1 VFEPRIPGSK
11 SATLRALMIAA
22 LQQGR
27 TEIHGALRAD
37 DTDRFASALAEFGGI
52 TVKAGDCAFFVERD
66 RMRLAAPSSVL
77 DVGHGATP
85 ARFLM
90 AFAALADGTTTIT
103 GSPRLRERAMAD
115 LVESLRSIGVPSEC
129 IERAGHL
136 PVAIRGTECAKREA
150 RVRGDASSQFASA
163 LMLMLSFEDRAAS
176 IRIEG
181 DAVSKPY
188 LELTRRMLAEAGVA
202 WSLREPWLYCRERGA
217 IRCDRFDIEPD
228 ASSAGYFFALAAA
241 TRSKLIVRGIRA
253 DSVQA
258 DLALLD
264 PLLRMGCSIARH
276 EDEIAIEGAAL
287 RGVEADLADAP
298 DCAPT
303 LAALATL
310 AKGPTTITGIGHL
323 RDKESDRIAATC
335 SEAERLGAKAESG
348 PDWLRIEPAQQ
359 VREAVIQTYED
370 HRIAMAFS
378 VIGAARPG
386 IAIEN
391 PDVVTKSFPEWW
403 QELDRFLAGHGVAI
417 VGASRNR
424 LA

>member
-1 VFEPRIPGSK
+1 
-11 SATLRALMIAA
+11 MIAA
-22 LQQGR
+22 LKQGR

-37 DTDRFASALAEFGGI
+37 DTDHFARALAQFGGMSMQES
-52 TVKAGDCAFFVERD
+52 DRAFQVERAQT
-66 RMRLAAPSSVL
+66 RLDAPSTVL
-77 DVGHGATP
+77 DVSHGATP

-90 AFAALADGTTTIT
+90 AFAALANGTTTIT
-103 GSPRLRERAMAD
+103 GSARLRERSMAD
-115 LVESLRSIGVPSEC
+115 LAASLRAIGVASEC
-129 IERAGHL
+129 LEREGCL
-136 PVAIRGTECAKREA
+136 PIAIHGTDCAKRDV
-150 RVRGDASSQFASA
+150 RVRCDASSQFASA

-202 WSLREPWLYCRERGA
+202 WSLREPGLYCREQGS

-241 TRSKLIVRGIRA
+241 TRSKVIVRGIRR

-264 PLLRMGCSIARH
+264 PLVRMGCSIARH
-276 EDEIAIEGAAL
+276 EDVISIEGAPL

-310 AKGPTTITGIGHL
+310 AVGPTTITGIGHL

-335 SEAERLGAKAESG
+335 REAERLGAQAESG
-348 PDWLRIEPAQQ
+348 PDWLRIEPAQH

-391 PDVVTKSFPEWW
+391 PDVVTKSFPGWW
-403 QELDRFLAGHGVAI
+403 QELDRFLACHGVAT
-417 VGASRNR
+417 VGAPRTPS
-424 LA
+424 A

>member
-1 VFEPRIPGSK
+1 MFEPRIPGSK

-37 DTDRFASALAEFGGI
+37 DTDRFASALADFGGI

-66 RMRLAAPSSVL
+66 RMRPDAPSSVL

-90 AFAALADGTTTIT
+90 AFAALANGKSTIT
-103 GSPRLRERAMAD
+103 GSARLRERAMAD

-129 IERAGHL
+129 SERAGHL
-136 PVAIRGTECAKREA
+136 PIAIHGTDSARREV

-163 LMLMLSFEDRAAS
+163 LMLMLSFEDRDAS

-188 LELTRRMLAEAGVA
+188 FELTRRMLAAVGVA
-202 WSLREPWLYCRERGA
+202 WSLREPGLYCRERGS

-241 TRSKLIVRGIRA
+241 TKSKVLVRGIRR

-264 PLLRMGCSIARH
+264 PLARMGCTIARNG
-276 EDEIAIEGAAL
+276 DEIAIEGAVL
-287 RGVEADLADAP
+287 RGVDADLADAP

-310 AKGPTTITGIGHL
+310 ADGPTTITGIGHL

-335 SEAERLGAKAESG
+335 REAQRLGAKAENG

-359 VREAVIQTYED
+359 TQEAVIETYDD

-378 VIGAARPG
+378 VVGAARPG

-391 PDVVTKSFPEWW
+391 PEVVTKSFPGWW
-403 QELDRFLAGHGVAI
+403 QELDRFLACHRAAT
-417 VGASRNR
+417 VGAPRNPS
-424 LA
+424 A

>member
-1 VFEPRIPGSK
+1 M
-11 SATLRALMIAA
+11 L
-22 LQQGR
+22 
-27 TEIHGALRAD
+27 
-37 DTDRFASALAEFGGI
+37 FAFRWIVDG
-52 TVKAGDCAFFVERD
+52 C
-66 RMRLAAPSSVL
+66 VL
-77 DVGHGATP
+77 
-85 ARFLM
+85 
-90 AFAALADGTTTIT
+90 
-103 GSPRLRERAMAD
+103 D

-264 PLLRMGCSIARH
+264 PLLR
-276 EDEIAIEGAAL
+276 
-287 RGVEADLADAP
+287 EADAGRVPLAIYPSNSAGPAEADSLLARYG
-298 DCAPT
+298 CAWNEVC
-303 LAALATL
+303 AL
-310 AKGPTTITGIGHL
+310 
-323 RDKESDRIAATC
+323 SV
-335 SEAERLGAKAESG
+335 SG
-348 PDWLRIEPAQQ
+348 
-359 VREAVIQTYED
+359 
-370 HRIAMAFS
+370 
-378 VIGAARPG
+378 
-386 IAIEN
+386 
-391 PDVVTKSFPEWW
+391 
-403 QELDRFLAGHGVAI
+403 
-417 VGASRNR
+417 
-424 LA
+424 